1 MQYFNLCPVIATVKS
16 VPVPAIAIHTGA
28 GRKPR
33 DPESLKAIS
42 EVISAALDAGMKVAR
57 TGSALDMVVEAVK
70 VLEDSGVLNAGTGS
84 TVDLTGS
91 VSMDAGVAY
100 SKFGRAGAVAFVKYP
115 RNPVVLARY
124 ILENTDHVLVV
135 GDAAD
140 RLAER
145 LGLPRHPG
153 VSEKVRKMYEEAKQ
167 KILAGEVPQRFY
179 SRSQQLWLR
188 LFGLGDTVGAV
199 AVDSE
204 HEVAAATSTGGVFLK
219 MPGRVGDSPIYGAGL
234 YATSCG
240 AASATG
246 IGEYII
252 MFSLSL
258 RTVERM
264 CGGRDPAEASEE
276 VMKEFTA
283 RFGDDTAGIIVIDRD
298 GRAHGAYNT
307 PSMPWGYASKDVT
320 KIFGL

>member
-1 MQYFNLCPVIATVKS
+1 M
-16 VPVPAIAIHTGA
+16 PVPAIAVHAGA

-33 DPESLKAIS
+33 DPESSKAVS
-42 EVISAALDAGMKVAR
+42 EVVSAALEAGMRAAR

-70 VLEDSGVLNAGTGS
+70 VLEDSGILNAGTGS

-100 SKFGRAGAVAFVKYP
+100 SKLGRAGAVAFVRYP
-115 RNPVVLARY
+115 KNPIVLARY
-124 ILENTDHVLVV
+124 VLENTDHVLVV
-135 GDAAD
+135 GEAAD

-145 LGLPRHPG
+145 LGLPKHPG
-153 VSEKVRKMYEEAKQ
+153 VAERVRKMYEEAKQ
-167 KILAGEVPQRFY
+167 KILAGEIPQRFY
-179 SRSQQLWLR
+179 SKSQQLWLK

-258 RTVERM
+258 RVVDRM
-264 CGGRDPAEASEE
+264 CGGGDPAVVSEE

-283 RFGDDTAGIIVIDRD
+283 RFGADTAGMIVIDRD

-307 PSMPWGYASKDVT
+307 QSMPWGYASKDVI

>member
-1 MQYFNLCPVIATVKS
+1 M
-16 VPVPAIAIHTGA
+16 PVPAIAIHTGA

-33 DPESLKAIS
+33 DPESSKAIS
-42 EVISAALDAGMKVAR
+42 EVISAALDAGMKAAR

-70 VLEDSGVLNAGTGS
+70 VLEDSGILNAGTGS

-91 VSMDAGVAY
+91 ISMDAGVAY
-100 SKFGRAGAVAFVKYP
+100 SKLGKAGAVAFVKYP
-115 RNPVVLARY
+115 KNPVVLARY
-124 ILENTDHVLVV
+124 VLENTDHVLVV
-135 GDAAD
+135 GEAAD

-153 VSEKVRKMYEEAKQ
+153 VTERVKRMYEEAKR
-167 KILAGEVPQRFY
+167 KILTGEIPQKFY
-179 SRSQQLWLR
+179 SKSQQLWLK

-204 HEVAAATSTGGVFLK
+204 HELAAATSTGGVFLK

-252 MFSLSL
+252 MFNLSL
-258 RTVERM
+258 RVVDRM
-264 CGGRDPAEASEE
+264 CGGKDPAIVSEE

-283 RFGDDTAGIIVIDRD
+283 RFGADTAGIIVIDRD

-307 PSMPWGYASKDVT
+307 HSMPWGYASRDVV